1 MTDLEK
7 LCKEAHEARLKVGTL
22 DTDIKNNVL
31 MASADIN
38 LLMAGQ
44 HGGERGN

>member
-31 MASADIN
+31 KIGRASCR
-38 LLMAGQ
+38 
-44 HGGERGN
+44 ERV

>member
-31 MASADIN
+31 MTAADN
-38 LLMAGQ
+38 LMNYEKEILEA
-44 HGGERGN
+44 